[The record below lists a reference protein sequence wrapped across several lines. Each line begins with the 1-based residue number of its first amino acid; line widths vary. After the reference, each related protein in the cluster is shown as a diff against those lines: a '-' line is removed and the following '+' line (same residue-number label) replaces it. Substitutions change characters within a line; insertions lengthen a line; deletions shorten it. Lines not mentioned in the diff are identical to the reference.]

1 MSAEANTTMSP
12 VSTSPRDDRSVRNA
26 RHARMRTALPR
37 AVLALALLQPCLAH
51 ASLLSGEALDAA
63 ANVVAWLALIIVPV
77 VLIAVFWIV
86 HILPEQI
93 AEKRKHPQLDA
104 IKTLCLLS
112 LVFGGLLWP
121 LAWLWAYTKPV
132 LHKMAY
138 GTDTADH
145 HGHGGDALSP
155 LHDAKVPPEPEP
167 VVEPAAQTQ
176 GRAAETQA
184 EVDEMRRRIR
194 SLEMALA
201 MGGKPGERAART
213 APGGDEE

>member
-1 MSAEANTTMSP
+1 MSP
-12 VSTSPRDDRSVRNA
+12 AIPRPRK
-26 RHARMRTALPR
+26 PR
-37 AVLALALLQPCLAH
+37 AARIMRPRITTARVALALALLQPCLAH
-51 ASLLSGEALDAA
+51 ASLLSGDALDTM
-63 ANVVAWLALIIVPV
+63 ANVVAWIALIVVPV

-121 LAWLWAYTKPV
+121 LAWLWAYTRPV

-138 GTDTADH
+138 GTDTVDH
-145 HGHGGDALSP
+145 HGHGGGALTP
-155 LHDAKVPPEPEP
+155 LHDAEVAP
-167 VVEPAAQTQ
+167 VVEPEPESQPEART
-176 GRAAETQA
+176 RAIETQA
-184 EVDEMRRRIR
+184 EVDDMRRRIR

-201 MGGKPGERAART
+201 MGERPGERSARST
-213 APGGDEE
+213 PAGDEE

>member
-1 MSAEANTTMSP
+1 MSAKAARRTTMSP
-12 VSTSPRDDRSVRNA
+12 STPHSREPRVLA
-26 RHARMRTALPR
+26 RFW
-37 AVLALALLQPCLAH
+37 LALALLQPCLAH
-51 ASLLSGEALDAA
+51 ASLLSGEALDTA
-63 ANVVAWLALIIVPV
+63 ANVVAWVALIIVPI
-77 VLIAVFWIV
+77 VLIAAFWIV
-86 HILPEQI
+86 HILPERI

-112 LVFGGLLWP
+112 LFFGGLLWP

-155 LHDAKVPPEPEP
+155 LHDAKVAPEEEP
-167 VVEPAAQTQ
+167 DVVAEAAAAP
-176 GRAAETQA
+176 RAAETQA

-201 MGGKPGERAART
+201 MGERPGSRT
-213 APGGDEE
+213 PRSTPGDEE

>member
-1 MSAEANTTMSP
+1 MNAKAEGTTMSRARFQARN
-12 VSTSPRDDRSVRNA
+12 PRFPHAGRHGLA
-26 RHARMRTALPR
+26 RRATRTA
-37 AVLALALLQPCLAH
+37 LALALLQPCLAH
-51 ASLLSGEALDAA
+51 ASLLSGEALDTA
-63 ANVVAWLALIIVPV
+63 ANVVAWVALIIVPV
-77 VLIAVFWIV
+77 VLIAAFWIV
-86 HILPEQI
+86 HILPERI

-112 LVFGGLLWP
+112 LFFGGLLWP

-155 LHDAKVPPEPEP
+155 LHDAKVAPEAEP
-167 VVEPAAQTQ
+167 VAEPVADT
-176 GRAAETQA
+176 RARATETQA

-201 MGGKPGERAART
+201 MGGKPGERSART
-213 APGGDEE
+213 PGGDEE